1 MRKNSCERKIS
12 ISLICMQSV
21 FPSTVCMWGKL
32 PVIAVLSYSKGL
44 SYAERTEGLGDAQG
58 MLSSSVFQTIELCNF
73 EYSGNEPKKF
83 KIFVYLPSL

>member
-21 FPSTVCMWGKL
+21 FPSTVCMW
-32 PVIAVLSYSKGL
+32 L

-58 MLSSSVFQTIELCNF
+58 RYAFYWGILASELCNF
-73 EYSGNEPKKF
+73 EYSGDETKK
-83 KIFVYLPSL
+83 L

>member
-58 MLSSSVFQTIELCNF
+58 TLSIEDLLVSCEILN
-73 EYSGNEPKKF
+73 S
-83 KIFVYLPSL
+83 